1 VILFALVRALIA
13 AGISVSAACELAG
26 YPRASFYRHRAGP
39 STRVTDPIP
48 QHLREQPA
56 TLERTERDQVLAL
69 LADTKYAGLSLSQI
83 FYRAWDDGH
92 WVASKSSW
100 YRIAREASIVLRKH
114 KKRARNNS
122 RKIPEL
128 IASAP
133 TQVWSWDIT
142 KLKGPRYG
150 QWFHWYVIID
160 IFSRKI
166 VGWRLDEYEDGT
178 LAQEMITAAVARN
191 GAGPRFFHSDNGA
204 AMVSKPVALLLERL
218 GITRSFSRPK
228 VSNDNPFSEA
238 LFRTGKYVPQFPN
251 VFDNIGHARNWAA
264 WFVHE
269 YNMNH
274 RHSGIGYH
282 TPNAVH
288 ESLTDAIDSARAVT
302 LNLAYSNHPERFA
315 APPLPPQVPTHSAIN
330 DPRGKTTPTPTLTLS
345 HTG

>member
-1 VILFALVRALIA
+1 MVCALIA
-13 AGISVSAACELAG
+13 AGTSTVAACALAG
-26 YPRASFYRHRAGP
+26 YPRGSFYRDRAGP
-39 STRVTDPIP
+39 AIPVTDPIP
-48 QHLREQPA
+48 QRLRPQPA
-56 TLERTERDQVLAL
+56 MLDQTERDRVLAL
-69 LADTKYAGLSLSQI
+69 ISDSKYAGLSLSQI
-83 FYRAWDDGH
+83 FFRAWDDGH
-92 WVASKSSW
+92 WVASKSTW
-100 YRIAREASIVLRKH
+100 YRIARAARLELRKH
-114 KKRARNNS
+114 RKRASKNP

-178 LAQEMITAAVARN
+178 FAQQMITAAVASN
-191 GAGPRFFHSDNGA
+191 GAEPRFFHSDNGA
-204 AMVSKPVALLLERL
+204 AMISKPVALLLERL

-238 LFRTGKYVPQFPN
+238 LFRTGKYVPQFPE
-251 VFDNIGHARNWAA
+251 VFDNITHAREWAG

-282 TPNAVH
+282 TPNDVH
-288 ESLTDAIDSARAVT
+288 EGLTLEIDTARTRT
-302 LNLAYSNHPERFA
+302 LNLAYAIHPERFTT
-315 APPLPPQVPTHSAIN
+315 PPTPPRVPTHSAIN